1 MPGKTI
7 SAYTDEETA
16 RMVGEL
22 AKAERRTPSQIAGE
36 AIALYV
42 RLPRE
47 AHASLREIGGDE
59 EPARDLMIRQVA
71 RAIIRAAYD
80 ASLARMVPPVKEIYG
95 DTLASEDDILS
106 EAVRL
111 TSLPRKGSGRRSTG
125 GKETGAADAEPAITR
140 RRAY

>member
-16 RMVGEL
+16 RLVAEL
-22 AKAERRTPSQIAGE
+22 ARAERRTPSQIAAE

-47 AHASLREIGGDE
+47 AHSSLREIDSD
-59 EPARDLMIRQVA
+59 PPHHAAMIRQVT
-71 RAIIRAAYD
+71 RAIIKAAYD
-80 ASLARMVPPVKEIYG
+80 ASLERIAPSVKKIYG
-95 DTLASEDDILS
+95 DTLQSEEEILA

-111 TSLPRKGSGRRSTG
+111 TSSTSKGKGRRSTG
-125 GKETGAADAEPAITR
+125 AVHTETEDARAPSMR
-140 RRAY
+140 RRAS

>member
-16 RMVGEL
+16 RLVGEL
-22 AKAERRTPSQIAGE
+22 ARAERRTPSQIAAE

-47 AHASLREIGGDE
+47 AHASLREIDDDT
-59 EPARDLMIRQVA
+59 AHRTAMIRQVT

-80 ASLARMVPPVKEIYG
+80 ASLEHIAPAVKEIYG
-95 DTLASEDDILS
+95 DTLESEEEILA

-111 TSLPRKGSGRRSTG
+111 TSSVPKGKGRRSTRAVHP
-125 GKETGAADAEPAITR
+125 EADEAEPPAVR
-140 RRAY
+140 RRAS

>member
-16 RMVGEL
+16 RLVGEL
-22 AKAERRTPSQIAGE
+22 ARAERRTPSQIAAE

-47 AHASLREIGGDE
+47 AHASLREIDSD
-59 EPARDLMIRQVA
+59 PPQHAAMIRQVT
-71 RAIIRAAYD
+71 RAIIKTAYD
-80 ASLARMVPPVKEIYG
+80 ASLERIAPTVKEIYG
-95 DTLASEDDILS
+95 ETLQSEEEILA

-111 TSLPRKGSGRRSTG
+111 TSSSSKGKGRRSTG
-125 GKETGAADAEPAITR
+125 ALRTEADDAGAPTIR
-140 RRAY
+140 RRAS